1 MPDITTAIPGSA
13 IAFLREKKHR
23 LDDAFA
29 RLEEGEIDHAK
40 LLRAGLTRRE
50 LERLGNYEDAGV
62 LSDILN
68 GQWSLCYDLMRACFD
83 PAQVE
88 KLFLDTLK

>member
-1 MPDITTAIPGSA
+1 MRFEADGIDAGIRSATARHFA
-13 IAFLREKKHR
+13 KHVEMTVDLAVVDR
-23 LDDAFA
+23 
-29 RLEEGEIDHAK
+29 I
-40 LLRAGLTRRE
+40 RAGLTRRE